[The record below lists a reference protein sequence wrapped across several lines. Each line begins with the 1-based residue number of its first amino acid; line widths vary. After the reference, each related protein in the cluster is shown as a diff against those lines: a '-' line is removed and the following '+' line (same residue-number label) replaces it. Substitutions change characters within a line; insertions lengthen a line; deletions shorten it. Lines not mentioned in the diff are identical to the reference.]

1 MTEEQWDLAFPLADD
16 IYTYDNFLKAVA
28 KFPAL
33 CNETNLKDSSNQAW
47 TVEDTCKRELA
58 SIFAHWTQETGARNA
73 NEGEY
78 WTQALYYVQEIRC
91 NQGHV
96 DPTCDDKSSN
106 WSAKIWPPASGKQ
119 YYGRGPF
126 QLTWNYNYGQF
137 SNVFAPSSYNSKE
150 YLLENPEYL

>member
-1 MTEEQWDLAFPLADD
+1 MTETQWDLAFPLADD

-96 DPTCDDKSSN
+96 DPTCDDASSN